1 MALAAVRTSGDL
13 CGKSAR
19 PYGRGCRVASGN
31 KGKSVVI
38 QLFPRDETGMVV
50 GNSDSE
56 GEQRKT
62 TLRALSLSISG
73 RAILEE
79 QEGRRAIR
87 IDASFCL
94 NYYLP
99 PFFFSLFLSLHPL
112 SLHPLLFFL
121 PPLLLFSQTSSP
133 PIRDP
138 TRSSLIPAN
147 RRLYWLFTLVTSLPH
162 RRWILVG
169 AISLSLKSNF
179 ARHRTP
185 RGRTMWFTHRHRLNY
200 RSSS

>member
-1 MALAAVRTSGDL
+1 M
-13 CGKSAR
+13 
-19 PYGRGCRVASGN
+19 
-31 KGKSVVI
+31 
-38 QLFPRDETGMVV
+38 
-50 GNSDSE
+50 
-56 GEQRKT
+56 
-62 TLRALSLSISG
+62 
-73 RAILEE
+73 
-79 QEGRRAIR
+79 RRAWLLGTVTVKENSEKQR
-87 IDASFCL
+87 YELSR
-94 NYYLP
+94 
-99 PFFFSLFLSLHPL
+99 SLFLAEPSSRNKRGGGPSGLMRPFGWIITFLLFSSLSFSLHPL

-169 AISLSLKSNF
+169 AVSLSLKSNF

-200 RSSS
+200 RPSS

>member
-112 SLHPLLFFL
+112 LFFL

-138 TRSSLIPAN
+138 TRSSLILAN

-200 RSSS
+200 RPSS